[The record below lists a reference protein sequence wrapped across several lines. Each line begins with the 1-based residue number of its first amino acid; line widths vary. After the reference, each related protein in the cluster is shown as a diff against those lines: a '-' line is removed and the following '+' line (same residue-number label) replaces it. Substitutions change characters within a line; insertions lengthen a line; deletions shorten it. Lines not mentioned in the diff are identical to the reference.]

1 MSPVE
6 RDQTLTSSS
15 LGSSLNKIPH
25 SQSTP
30 GVSGSKT
37 PPTTPRRGGKMLNVR
52 VQMLDDSVTLFQ
64 VQVYLIG
71 VRFFPN
77 SIYLIIILPLCLQTK
92 ADGSVLFE
100 QVCKQ
105 LNLLE
110 ADYFG
115 LEYQEGS
122 TKVYR

>member
-1 MSPVE
+1 MFS
-6 RDQTLTSSS
+6 
-15 LGSSLNKIPH
+15 
-25 SQSTP
+25 
-30 GVSGSKT
+30 
-37 PPTTPRRGGKMLNVR
+37 
-52 VQMLDDSVTLFQ
+52 
-64 VQVYLIG
+64 YLAIDKK
-71 VRFFPN
+71 
-77 SIYLIIILPLCLQTK
+77 IILLKNKNVYACIFFQTK

-122 TKVYR
+122 TKV

>member
-1 MSPVE
+1 VF
-6 RDQTLTSSS
+6 SSE
-15 LGSSLNKIPH
+15 K
-25 SQSTP
+25 
-30 GVSGSKT
+30 GV
-37 PPTTPRRGGKMLNVR
+37 LE
-52 VQMLDDSVTLFQ
+52 
-64 VQVYLIG
+64 
-71 VRFFPN
+71 
-77 SIYLIIILPLCLQTK
+77 IIHNTVLQTK

-122 TKVYR
+122 TKVSVI

>member
-1 MSPVE
+1 MC
-6 RDQTLTSSS
+6 S
-15 LGSSLNKIPH
+15 LYTHIVL
-25 SQSTP
+25 
-30 GVSGSKT
+30 
-37 PPTTPRRGGKMLNVR
+37 
-52 VQMLDDSVTLFQ
+52 
-64 VQVYLIG
+64 
-71 VRFFPN
+71 
-77 SIYLIIILPLCLQTK
+77 LQTK

-122 TKVYR
+122 IKVSASRKKLSF

>member
-1 MSPVE
+1 MF
-6 RDQTLTSSS
+6 S
-15 LGSSLNKIPH
+15 L
-25 SQSTP
+25 
-30 GVSGSKT
+30 
-37 PPTTPRRGGKMLNVR
+37 
-52 VQMLDDSVTLFQ
+52 SVCISVF
-64 VQVYLIG
+64 
-71 VRFFPN
+71 
-77 SIYLIIILPLCLQTK
+77 QTK

-122 TKVYR
+122 TKVSATNKTQ

>member
-1 MSPVE
+1 MIMY
-6 RDQTLTSSS
+6 L
-15 LGSSLNKIPH
+15 LF
-25 SQSTP
+25 
-30 GVSGSKT
+30 
-37 PPTTPRRGGKMLNVR
+37 
-52 VQMLDDSVTLFQ
+52 VTE
-64 VQVYLIG
+64 
-71 VRFFPN
+71 
-77 SIYLIIILPLCLQTK
+77 LQTK

-122 TKVYR
+122 TKVITMKNKQVFDCTV